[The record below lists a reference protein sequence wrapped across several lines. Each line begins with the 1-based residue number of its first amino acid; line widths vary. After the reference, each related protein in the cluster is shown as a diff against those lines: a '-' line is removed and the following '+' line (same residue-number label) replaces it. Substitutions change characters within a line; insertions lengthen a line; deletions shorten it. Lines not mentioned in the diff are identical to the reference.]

1 MMDKTIS
8 KVLLN
13 DGLEIP
19 AIGFG
24 TYMLNGADGV
34 NAIKNAIDIGY

>member
-1 MMDKTIS
+1 MVDKTIS

-13 DGLEIP
+13 DGLEVP

-24 TYMLNGADGV
+24 TYICPAEQQQFNKIE
-34 NAIKNAIDIGY
+34 AIN